1 MSPARP
7 RKKAPAPV
15 AAPFTD
21 YRDEPI
27 AVGDRVRIAPTR
39 TRRGVPAYL
48 GGEVGVI
55 ASLGRS
61 KVTVVL
67 DRYPDR
73 PWVVPPDVLGKVR
86 LGGSPA

>member
-1 MSPARP
+1 
-7 RKKAPAPV
+7 V
-15 AAPFTD
+15 GDFVD
-21 YRDEPI
+21 YRGDPI
-27 AVGDRVRIAPTR
+27 AVDDRVRIAPTR

-48 GGEVGVI
+48 GGEVGRV

-73 PWVVPPDVLGKVR
+73 PWVVPPDVLARVHPDRGAG

>member
-1 MSPARP
+1 VSGF
-7 RKKAPAPV
+7 V
-15 AAPFTD
+15 D
-21 YRDEPI
+21 YRGDPI
-27 AVGDRVRIAPTR
+27 AVDDRVRIAPTR

-48 GGEVGVI
+48 GGEEGRI

-73 PWVVPPDVLGKVR
+73 PWVVPPDVLVR
-86 LGGSPA
+86 VAGSRP

>member
-1 MSPARP
+1 MSAS
-7 RKKAPAPV
+7 
-15 AAPFTD
+15 FTD
-21 YRDEPI
+21 YRGDPI
-27 AVGDRVRIAPTR
+27 AAGDRVRIVPTR

-67 DRYPDR
+67 DRYPDQ
-73 PWVVPPDVLGKVR
+73 PWVVPPDVLVAVR
-86 LGGSPA
+86 

>member
-1 MSPARP
+1 MADF
-7 RKKAPAPV
+7 V
-15 AAPFTD
+15 D
-21 YRDEPI
+21 YRGALIGVD
-27 AVGDRVRIAPTR
+27 DRVRIAPTR

-48 GGEVGVI
+48 GGEEGRI

-73 PWVVPPDVLGKVR
+73 PWVVPPDVLAKVA
-86 LGGSPA
+86 GSPP